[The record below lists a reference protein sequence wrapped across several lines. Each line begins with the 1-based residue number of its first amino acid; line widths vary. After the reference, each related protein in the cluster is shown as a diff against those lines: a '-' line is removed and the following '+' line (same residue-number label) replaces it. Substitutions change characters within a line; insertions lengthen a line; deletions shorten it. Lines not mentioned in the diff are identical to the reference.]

1 MKIFIIGLPGSG
13 KSTLG
18 KELADNIH
26 YPFFDLDQ
34 CIEAKEKSSVQKI
47 FEVKGEPY
55 FRQTE
60 ARVLRKISEQEESF
74 VMATGG
80 GTPCFYDNMS
90 YMNDAGVTVFLDV
103 PVHDIL
109 NRLSDEEI
117 EKRPLLKAGNA
128 LQTMQQL
135 LDERMPFYDK
145 AKFRI
150 SQTDLYALVRLFT
163 VLRK

>member
-1 MKIFIIGLPGSG
+1 MKIFILGLPGSG

-18 KELADNIH
+18 KQLADNIH
-26 YPFFDLDQ
+26 YPFFDLDH
-34 CIEAKEKSSVQKI
+34 CIEAEEKTSVQKI
-47 FEVKGEPY
+47 FETKGEPY

-60 ARVLRKISEQEESF
+60 AIVLRKISEKEEFF

-103 PVHDIL
+103 PVPEIL
-109 NRLSDEEI
+109 SRLSDEEI
-117 EKRPLLKAGNA
+117 EKRPLLKGGNA
-128 LQTMQQL
+128 LQTIQQL
-135 LDERMPFYDK
+135 LDERLPVYTK
-145 AKFRI
+145 AKYRI
-150 SQTDLYALVRLFT
+150 SETDLHTLVRLFT

>member
-18 KELADNIH
+18 KQLADYIN
-26 YPFFDLDQ
+26 YPFFDLDHY
-34 CIEAKEKSSVQKI
+34 IEAEEKISVQKI
-47 FEVKGEPY
+47 FEIKGEPY
-55 FRQTE
+55 FRKAE
-60 ARVLRKISEQEESF
+60 AAVLRKISEKEDSF

-103 PVHDIL
+103 PVHEIL
-109 NRLSDEEI
+109 SRFSDEEI
-117 EKRPLLKAGNA
+117 QKRPLLKGGHA
-128 LQTMQQL
+128 LQKMQQL
-135 LDERMPFYDK
+135 LDERLPVYAK

-150 SQTDLYALVRLFT
+150 SETDLHALVRLFT